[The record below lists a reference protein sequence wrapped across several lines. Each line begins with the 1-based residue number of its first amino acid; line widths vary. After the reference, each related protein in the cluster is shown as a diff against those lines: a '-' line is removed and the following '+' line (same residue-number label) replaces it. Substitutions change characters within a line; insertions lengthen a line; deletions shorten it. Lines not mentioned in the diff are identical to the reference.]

1 MRVDLRFLDGG
12 GVDEIDF
19 EIVTTFVAA
28 TLSKSSTGFTVPT
41 LPGTFGQAA
50 WGRSPGDS
58 TSCFTSS
65 RGGILPDAN
74 EDFGNDFGHPVAVD
88 DACIYLEL
96 PELSRQDLFGDAICP
111 TEFSTP
117 LALSEH
123 MDTERRP
130 GDSRA

>member
-19 EIVTTFVAA
+19 EIVATFVAA

-65 RGGILPDAN
+65 RGGKTRKTNKAAGGIT
-74 EDFGNDFGHPVAVD
+74 
-88 DACIYLEL
+88 DACMYTFSDTSADMYSHVAPPGYTRTHE
-96 PELSRQDLFGDAICP
+96 PMHVHCICVRECLHVKVF
-111 TEFSTP
+111 TFW
-117 LALSEH
+117 
-123 MDTERRP
+123 MVVK
-130 GDSRA
+130 